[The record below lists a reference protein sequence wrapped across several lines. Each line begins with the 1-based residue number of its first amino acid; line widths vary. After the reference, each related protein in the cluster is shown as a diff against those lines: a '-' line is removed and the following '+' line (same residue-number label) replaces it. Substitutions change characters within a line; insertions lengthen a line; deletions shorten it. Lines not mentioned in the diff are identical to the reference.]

1 MSAEPLDLFASAA
14 AASAP
19 PGAYAPPAPATD
31 DVPRFDPTSET
42 PLPTGVTMLEA
53 SAGTGKTYSIASI
66 VLRLVVEEGL
76 GIDELLVV
84 TFTEAATAELRDR
97 VRRRL
102 RDALAIAE
110 RAAAAGGIPAGGT
123 LAAHDE
129 VARVL
134 VTRALARGTLADVVA
149 RLRGALGRFDDAP
162 ITTIHGFCHRVL
174 RERAFECGGELDA
187 ELLTDDA
194 ELLESVVR
202 DFWAC
207 ETAKRPVALVEALV
221 GRAGVSLPTLH
232 ALARRALR
240 HPESCCVPAL
250 DLMDATSLEVL
261 LEERARLAE
270 DVGGWWGPDGEANE
284 ILALVG
290 EAREAKI
297 LSGSKWPARSVENR
311 AIAIATWARGNPA
324 RDPLPEKELRYFGAS
339 GLRAAC
345 NKGKEAQAPVH
356 PLCARIDALLDADA
370 RVQGAAL
377 AEALRLQHACV
388 AWVRAEVARR
398 KRAARQHGF
407 DDLLRLV
414 RDALK
419 RDEEGTL
426 ADALRQSF
434 RAALI
439 DEFQDTDD
447 VQWEIFRRA
456 FGTPEHRLVLIG
468 DPKQSIY
475 AFRGAD
481 VEAYLAARGSAAT
494 RWALDA
500 NWRTDGALVDALHA
514 LWGAHPAPFAEPA
527 IAWRGVRARHGAR
540 RLQGAGAPLRIRFL
554 AREGELAPKG
564 TSPLITKER
573 LAPRLPALVASDV
586 ARFLGGGATI
596 TERVGGQ
603 ERARPVRPADVAVL
617 VRSHRQARE
626 VQAAL
631 RRAGVPAV
639 IHGAE
644 SVFASRE
651 ALELVAVLAAV
662 LEPASPSLARAAL
675 ATDLLGIAAAAEL
688 SGDGAPLGPGDLL
701 AALDADDARWDVWA
715 ERLRAWRGAWR
726 GEGAMRAGAPGVM
739 RLVRALCDDL
749 ALPARLLALVDGERR
764 LTNVLHLAELLHAA
778 STERALAPGAT
789 LAWLREQVAN
799 AESGRD
805 DAARQLRLES
815 DDEAAQVVTVH
826 SSKGLEYGAVWC
838 PYLWDGTLSH
848 PNDLAFPHVP
858 VAGAPTPHAIDL
870 RGGRNTPAAALVDD
884 ARFAESLRLAYVAMT
899 RARHQVTLW
908 WGAATSFDSSPLAW
922 LLHGD
927 DVVPGDAG
935 QSPRSALADLQLRG
949 RDDDALRDRLEALEA
964 TAPGLIAVEDEDVAA
979 PPARWRAPDAA
990 RPPLAVRAWTRTA
1003 PLDDGWRLGSFTALT
1018 RGAHAHRDADD
1029 DAEAPE
1035 ALDDARRS
1043 APDDEGDVPLAAF
1056 PASAQAGLFF
1066 HEVLERH
1073 DPAAPDALR
1082 ALVDDR
1088 LHAYGFDAARWTE
1101 PVTDALRGVLDAPLD
1116 GGTGADAL
1124 RLRDVPLSARLTELR
1139 FELPA
1144 CGDGD
1149 AAISPAALARAFRD
1163 HPGGAL
1169 AGDALAHYA
1178 DRVAALGFRPLR
1190 GFLTGAIDLVARH
1203 AGRWWLLDYKSNRL
1217 GARRADY
1224 GADRM
1229 AREMEEAHYVLQYH
1243 LYAVALHRW
1252 LTLRVPGYDWDRDV
1266 GGACYVFLRGV
1277 GDGTGVFVD
1286 RPPRARIEA
1295 LDRVLRE
1302 GAS

>member
-14 AASAP
+14 TP
-19 PGAYAPPAPATD
+19 EPLAYAPPAPALD
-31 DVPRFDPTSET
+31 DVPRFDPTSEA

-66 VLRLVVEEGL
+66 VLRLVVEERL
-76 GIDELLVV
+76 GIDEILVV
-84 TFTEAATAELRDR
+84 TFTEAATSELRDR

-102 RDALAIAE
+102 RDALALGE
-110 RAAAAGGIPAGGT
+110 RALSGGGIPAGDPI
-123 LAAHDE
+123 AAHDE

-134 VTRALARGTLADVVA
+134 VTRAIARGTLADA
-149 RLRGALGRFDDAP
+149 AAALRTALGRFDDAP

-194 ELLESVVR
+194 ELLEAVVR

-221 GRAGVSLPTLH
+221 GRAHVTLPTLQ
-232 ALARRALR
+232 ALARRAIR
-240 HPESCCVPAL
+240 HPESACVPAL
-250 DLMDATSLEVL
+250 DAMDDASLEAL
-261 LEERARLAE
+261 LAERARLATDLAGRWDPE
-270 DVGGWWGPDGEANE
+270 GEAHE
-284 ILALVG
+284 LCTLVG
-290 EAREAKI
+290 EARE
-297 LSGSKWPARSVENR
+297 SKVLNGNKWRGDALEKRARAVSAWAAGDPAGD
-311 AIAIATWARGNPA
+311 A
-324 RDPLPEKELRYFGAS
+324 LPEELRPFGAS
-339 GLRAAC
+339 ALREAC
-345 NKGKEAQAPVH
+345 NKGKEAPTH
-356 PLCARIDALLDADA
+356 RLCALVDAVLDADA
-370 RVQGAAL
+370 RVAGAAL
-377 AEALRLQHACV
+377 TEALRLQHACV

-414 RDALK
+414 RDALR
-419 RDEEGTL
+419 RDETGAL
-426 ADALRQSF
+426 AGALRESF

-481 VEAYLAARGSAAT
+481 VDAYLAARGSAAT

-540 RLQGAGAPLRIRFL
+540 RLQGAGAPLRVRFL
-554 AREGELAPKG
+554 AREGPLAPTG
-564 TSPLITKER
+564 RSPLITKER
-573 LAPRLPALVASDV
+573 LGPELPTLVASDV
-586 ARFLGGGATI
+586 ARFLASGATI
-596 TERVGGQ
+596 AERAGGQ
-603 ERARPVRPADVAVL
+603 ERARAVRPADVAVL

-626 VQAAL
+626 IQSAL

-675 ATDLLGIAAAAEL
+675 ATDLLGLAAAAEL
-688 SGDGAPLGPGDLL
+688 STDGGPCGPGDLL
-701 AALDADDARWDVWA
+701 AALDADDARWDAWA
-715 ERLRAWRGAWR
+715 ERLRTWRGAWR
-726 GEGAMRAGAPGVM
+726 GDGPARGGAPGIM

-764 LTNVLHLAELLHAA
+764 LTNVLHLAELLHAV

-848 PNDLAFPHVP
+848 PNDHAFPHVP
-858 VAGAPTPHAIDL
+858 VQGAPTPRAIDL
-870 RGGRNTPAAALVDD
+870 RGGPRTASAAQVDD

-899 RARHQVTLW
+899 RARHQLTLW
-908 WGAATSFDSSPLAW
+908 WGAATSFDTSPLAW

-927 DVVPGDAG
+927 DAAPADGAR
-935 QSPRSALADLQLRG
+935 SPRSALLDLQLRA
-949 RDDDALRDRLEALEA
+949 RDDDALRDRLEALTA
-964 TAPGLIAVEDEDVAA
+964 TAPGLIAVDDEDLEA
-979 PPARWRAPDAA
+979 PAARWQAPDAA
-990 RPPLAVRAWTRTA
+990 RPPLAVRPWTRA
-1003 PLDDGWRLGSFTALT
+1003 AALDDGWRMGSFSALT

-1029 DAEAPE
+1029 GDAPE
-1035 ALDDARRS
+1035 ALDDARHS
-1043 APDDEGDVPLAAF
+1043 VPDEEGDVPLAAF

-1073 DPAAPDALR
+1073 DPATPDALR
-1082 ALVDDR
+1082 ELVDDR
-1088 LHAYGFDAARWTE
+1088 LHAYGFDAARWAD
-1101 PVTDALRGVLDAPLD
+1101 PVTDVLRGVLDAPLD
-1116 GGTGADAL
+1116 GGTGDDAL
-1124 RLRDVPLSARLTELR
+1124 RLRRVPMAERLTELR

-1144 CGDGD
+1144 CGAGD

-1169 AGDALAHYA
+1169 AGDALARYA
-1178 DRVAALGFRPLR
+1178 DRIASLGFRPLR
-1190 GFLTGAIDLVARH
+1190 GFLTGAIDLVARY

-1224 GADRM
+1224 GAEPM
-1229 AREMEEAHYVLQYH
+1229 AREMAEAHYVLQYH

-1252 LTLRVPGYDWDRDV
+1252 LTLRVPGYDWDRHV

-1277 GDGTGVFVD
+1277 GEGTGVFLD

-1302 GAS
+1302 GA